1 MCSDVPNTVVSQTTF
16 ARLVKAAQA
25 EFKAQGIPAEIAQ
38 QEAVSYAYA
47 AGEILANRIDEA
59 KVND

>member
-1 MCSDVPNTVVSQTTF
+1 VVSQTTF